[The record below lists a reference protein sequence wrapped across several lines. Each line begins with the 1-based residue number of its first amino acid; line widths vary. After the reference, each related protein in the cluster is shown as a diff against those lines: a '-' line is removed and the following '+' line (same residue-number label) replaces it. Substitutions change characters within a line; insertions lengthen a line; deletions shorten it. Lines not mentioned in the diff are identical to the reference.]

1 MTDDPE
7 RRPAPGDIV
16 AFRLAE
22 IEKRL
27 DAQAREQAQGFTDV
41 RNQISGLTFL
51 RIDWLQVYEA
61 DQRTADQVHKEL
73 AKDIHDGDAA
83 IAGKVSDISTQ
94 MKLLWTVVGASVIAG
109 LIGVL
114 FAYAGPT

>member
-1 MTDDPE
+1 MTDVPE
-7 RRPAPGDIV
+7 RRAGDIV
-16 AFRLAE
+16 AFQLDA
-22 IEKRL
+22 IERRL
-27 DAQAREQAQGFTDV
+27 DQQAKEQARGFADV
-41 RNQISGLTFL
+41 RQQIAGLTFL
-51 RIDWLQVYEA
+51 RTDWLQVYEA

-73 AKDIHDGDAA
+73 AKDITDGDAA
-83 IAGKVSDISTQ
+83 LGSKIGDLSTQ

>member
-7 RRPAPGDIV
+7 RRAAPGDIV

-27 DAQAREQAQGFTDV
+27 DAQGREQARGFADV
-41 RNQISGLTFL
+41 ARQIAGLTFV
-51 RIDWLQVYEA
+51 RADVYAANQE
-61 DQRTADQVHKEL
+61 TAAQIHAEL

-83 IAGKVSDISTQ
+83 IAGKVSDLSTQ
-94 MKLLWTVVGASVIAG
+94 VKLLWSTVGATVIAG

-114 FAYAGPT
+114 FEMASRS